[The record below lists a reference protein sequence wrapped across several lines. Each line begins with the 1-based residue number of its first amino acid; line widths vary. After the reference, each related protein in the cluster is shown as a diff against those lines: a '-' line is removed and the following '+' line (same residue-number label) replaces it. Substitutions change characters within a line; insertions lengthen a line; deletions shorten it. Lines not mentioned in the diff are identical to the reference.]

1 MSSENA
7 TVIHPWDAARLDG
20 SLLIIG
26 EFVAYDSLPNQ
37 ELNHGSADST

>member
-26 EFVAYDSLPNQ
+26 EFVA
-37 ELNHGSADST
+37 